1 VTSLRPSVSREL
13 VVRHPWTPF
22 VHVGTARP
30 RISQSHAVS
39 MPDPTRHACS
49 HVRHRRRG
57 PPTHVGSVVAQPL
70 QSPQPHG
77 IPGNREIGRARMGP
91 AAAAGSYM
99 VATPAVA
106 PRARPAMPALDPPA
120 RKAIVTR
127 SGSATRAGSTARNR
141 CRAETLIRGGLG

>member
-1 VTSLRPSVSREL
+1 VLPVTSLRPSVSREL

-30 RISQSHAVS
+30 RISQSHAMS
-39 MPDPTRHACS
+39 APDPTRHARL

-77 IPGNREIGRARMGP
+77 IPGNREIGRAQMGP
-91 AAAAGSYM
+91 AAAAGSCM

-106 PRARPAMPALDPPA
+106 AARSASDACAGSACPQGRRHAFGQRHSRWIHPPA
-120 RKAIVTR
+120 TA
-127 SGSATRAGSTARNR
+127 AT
-141 CRAETLIRGGLG
+141 LKP